1 MAEKF
6 LFYID
11 SMCFGGANRVMC
23 NLVNH
28 FSSQGIDV
36 VLINDISLPE
46 NMGEYEVS
54 PLVKRIYLNV
64 QSKSLLTSNIKRIR
78 KIRTIVKNEHP
89 DAVISFMGPPN
100 FRMLFATAGL
110 RCRKIV
116 SVRNDPYME
125 YGKGVAKALANIV
138 FMLADGCVF
147 QTKQAAEYFTPAILR
162 RSKIIFNPVGNQFY
176 HVKRVENPRDIITVG
191 RLMAQKNHK
200 LLIEAFSKIAK
211 EFPDENL
218 VIYGEGELRDT
229 LEAQSKK
236 LGLEGR
242 VKLPGATT
250 NVAEKLSS
258 AKVFVLSSDY
268 EGMPNALMEAM
279 AVGAP
284 VISTDCPCG
293 GPAMLIEEDS
303 QGILVPCQN
312 AEKLANALRLLLESK
327 DLRLMMGESCKERAL
342 QFSPDI
348 VFSQWKEYIEVPPK

>member
-1 MAEKF
+1 M
-6 LFYID
+6 
-11 SMCFGGANRVMC
+11 
-23 NLVNH
+23 
-28 FSSQGIDV
+28 
-36 VLINDISLPE
+36 
-46 NMGEYEVS
+46 
-54 PLVKRIYLNV
+54 
-64 QSKSLLTSNIKRIR
+64 
-78 KIRTIVKNEHP
+78 
-89 DAVISFMGPPN
+89 
-100 FRMLFATAGL
+100 
-110 RCRKIV
+110 
-116 SVRNDPYME
+116 
-125 YGKGVAKALANIV
+125 
-138 FMLADGCVF
+138 
-147 QTKQAAEYFTPAILR
+147 
-162 RSKIIFNPVGNQFY
+162 GNQFY
-176 HVKRVENPRDIITVG
+176 HVKRAENPRNIITVG
-191 RLMAQKNHK
+191 RLMTQKNHK

-229 LEAQSKK
+229 LETQSKK

-279 AVGAP
+279 AVGVP

-312 AEKLANALRLLLESK
+312 AEKLANALRLLLESQ
-327 DLRLMMGESCKERAL
+327 DLRLMVGESCKERAL

-348 VFSQWKEYIEVPPK
+348 VFSQWKEYIEEPSK